1 MSRRGSVYVGGQKG
15 EYICV
20 VSVPDENPV
29 YHHYLKQVDM
39 EKHYYS
45 FSLFLLLI
53 YLFSCNSCN
62 KVSIPE
68 SGTQTTTEVKSVFI
82 NGDSLH
88 YIDMG
93 KGEPVVLV
101 HGSLGDYRTWGKQMD
116 TFSSKYRVIAYSRR
130 YAYPN
135 NKNVSDSADFSI
147 TPHTKD
153 LNELLKVLNL
163 GPVHLVGHSYGGF
176 TALLTTMEH
185 PELVKTLT
193 LGEPPV
199 MPLMMNLPGGD
210 TIIHSFISQTLIPAA
225 EAFKA
230 NDSVKAVSLFI
241 NGVMGDTSYFSK
253 IGEPDRELIM
263 TNVLETRGTS
273 FTKNP
278 FPPVN
283 CDDLQKIKTPVLLVD
298 GEISPKILLMITDEL
313 KRCIPN
319 SERATLA
326 NTSHG
331 LEYENPAEF
340 NKVVLGFIDKH

>member
-1 MSRRGSVYVGGQKG
+1 MKHIIFPAGILLVCFYLVSCSSSSTSTSGGTASSPQ
-15 EYICV
+15 
-20 VSVPDENPV
+20 
-29 YHHYLKQVDM
+29 LK
-39 EKHYYS
+39 
-45 FSLFLLLI
+45 
-53 YLFSCNSCN
+53 
-62 KVSIPE
+62 SI
-68 SGTQTTTEVKSVFI
+68 FI

-88 YIDMG
+88 YIDVG
-93 KGEPVVLV
+93 KGDPVVLV

-116 TFSSKYRVIAYSRR
+116 TFSSKYRVIAYSRS

-153 LNELLKVLNL
+153 LNELLKALNL
-163 GPVHLVGHSYGGF
+163 GPVHLIGHSYGGF
-176 TALLTTMEH
+176 TALLTTMAH

-199 MPLMMNLPGGD
+199 MPLLMNLPGGD
-210 TIIHSFISQTLIPAA
+210 TIIYSFISQTLIPAA

-253 IGEPDRELIM
+253 IGEPDRELFM

-278 FPPVN
+278 FPPVT

-298 GEISPKILLMITDEL
+298 GEVSPKILHMITEEL
-313 KRCIPN
+313 KRCIPG

-331 LEYENPAEF
+331 LEYENPASF
-340 NKVVLGFIDKH
+340 NDVVLRFLDKH